1 MKRDSAAPPA
11 LLGID
16 GGGTRTIAIYQC
28 GDVRRRLETGAG
40 NVGLLSDAQLLA
52 LFRELSGIHQGY
64 PAPATVAIGMAGAGT
79 EDQRARIKKMAAR
92 AWRKTPCL
100 AVGDLDT
107 ALAA

>member
-16 GGGTRTIAIYQC
+16 GGGTRTIAIYEC

-52 LFRELSGIHQGY
+52 LFRELSGVHQVS
-64 PAPATVAIGMAGAGT
+64 PAPSAVAIGMAGAGA
-79 EDQRARIKKMAAR
+79 EEQRARIKKTAAR
-92 AWRKTPCL
+92 VWRKAPCL
-100 AVGDLDT
+100 
-107 ALAA
+107 